1 MPAEQLVEYN
11 REVTS
16 DREEIREPDSKDKIQ
31 IIDAITTVLPS
42 LKGFRPD
49 IPKNIEG
56 DENTPLLTKND
67 FDEENGLFNRW
78 AKPFRKKETKT

>member
-1 MPAEQLVEYN
+1 MPGEQLVEYN

-16 DREEIREPDSKDKIQ
+16 GREEIRKPDSKDKIQ

-56 DENTPLLTKND
+56 DENTPLLEND
-67 FDEENGLFNRW
+67 FDGGNGLFTRW
-78 AKPFRKKETKT
+78 SKPFRKKETKT